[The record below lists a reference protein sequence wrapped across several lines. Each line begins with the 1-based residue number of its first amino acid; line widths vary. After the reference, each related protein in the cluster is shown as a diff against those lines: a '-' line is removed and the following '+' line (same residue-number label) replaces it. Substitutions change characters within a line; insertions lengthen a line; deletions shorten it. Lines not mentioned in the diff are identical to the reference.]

1 MMAEVFTRLDKRK
14 IRVAAR
20 GAQDKRRHRRVPLQL
35 VGRFLDT
42 HSGEQKCRLIDVSPG
57 GAKIMAKSPPMP
69 GDTIVLLIDGLG
81 RMEGKVLRKGSNWFS
96 LQFTAHMR
104 KRDRLADAITWR
116 FNMERLGLEEDRA
129 APRKQGKGRAVLHFS
144 DGVKIDAD
152 VVDVSI
158 SGAAFSCLERP
169 RINEDVRVGEMRGT
183 VARIWDGGF
192 AVAFMPPSGE
202 DANAA

>member
-1 MMAEVFTRLDKRK
+1 MAEVFTRLDKRK

-20 GAQDKRRHRRVPLQL
+20 GAEDKRRHRRVPLQL
-35 VGRFLDT
+35 YGRFLDKL
-42 HSGEQKCRLIDVSPG
+42 SGEQKCRLIDVSPG
-57 GAKIMAKSPPMP
+57 GAKIMAKKPPMP
-69 GDTIVLLIDGLG
+69 DDMIVLLIDGLG
-81 RMEGKVLRKGSNWFS
+81 RLEGKVLRKGTNWFS

-169 RINEDVRVGEMRGT
+169 RINEEVRVGEMRGT

-192 AVAFMPPSGE
+192 AVSFMPPSGE
-202 DANAA
+202 TANAA

>member
-1 MMAEVFTRLDKRK
+1 MAEVFTRLDKRK

-20 GAQDKRRHRRVPLQL
+20 GAEDKRRHRRVPLQL
-35 VGRFLDT
+35 YGRFLDKL
-42 HSGEQKCRLIDVSPG
+42 SGEQKCRLIDVSPG
-57 GAKIMAKSPPMP
+57 GAKIMAKKPPMP
-69 GDTIVLLIDGLG
+69 DDMIVLLIDGLG
-81 RMEGKVLRKGSNWFS
+81 RMEGKVLRKGTNWFS

-169 RINEDVRVGEMRGT
+169 RINEEVRVGEMRGT

-192 AVAFMPPSGE
+192 AVSFMPPSGE
-202 DANAA
+202 TANAA